1 MAKLTVNIGTSAND
15 RTGDNLRTA
24 FNKINQNFD
33 ELYTTLGLDDN
44 SLNLGAFEFTGSVMT
59 TTDSSAITID
69 QSVNITSDLKV
80 DGDITIS
87 NQGDSSQPIDGTDT
101 AGWIEITIDGQLSY
115 MPYYRQESKMANIQ
129 TINIGNLVND
139 GTGDDLRTAFEKV
152 NTNFADLNDELT
164 LNLVS
169 VGNGESIFK
178 DKTGSD
184 LRFNSVRGGNGI
196 QVQNISDT
204 IVVSNT
210 RSVPFEKIDTDSGTI
225 LSDTYQSI
233 TMQGTAAPESQTGI
247 KDIEVTATGSSVK
260 FKTIIPVTDYLLTYD
275 FGFIGQQ
282 AQQMHA
288 IQLALTASNIDFGT
302 LTYDSDLDLDC
313 GEL

>member
-1 MAKLTVNIGTSAND
+1 
-15 RTGDNLRTA
+15 
-24 FNKINQNFD
+24 
-33 ELYTTLGLDDN
+33 
-44 SLNLGAFEFTGSVMT
+44 
-59 TTDSSAITID
+59 
-69 QSVNITSDLKV
+69 
-80 DGDITIS
+80 
-87 NQGDSSQPIDGTDT
+87 
-101 AGWIEITIDGQLSY
+101 
-115 MPYYRQESKMANIQ
+115 MANIQ

-302 LTYDSDLDLDC
+302 LAYDSDLDLDC